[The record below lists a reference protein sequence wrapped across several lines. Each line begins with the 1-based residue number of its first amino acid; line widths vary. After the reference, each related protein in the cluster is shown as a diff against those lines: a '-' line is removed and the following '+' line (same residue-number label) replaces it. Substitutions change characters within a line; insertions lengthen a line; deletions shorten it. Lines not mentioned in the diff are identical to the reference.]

1 MDTILIIRDSVAS
14 CVKKPAE
21 ICQPCVKE
29 AETNCLDVVIVF
41 IICFAIAAIAIYAIR
56 RYFKWKDDERSASAN
71 AAQQKRSND
80 EADRKS
86 KQEADTKA
94 REQNKEDHEQKK
106 NEEKQAHELK
116 LKEELQAHE
125 LKRKEELQA
134 HELKRKEELQAH
146 ELKRK
151 EDIQDYLLKRKE
163 ELENKMQEYME
174 SQIKNGISL
183 SKDDMYI
190 VELTKEIDEIK
201 SALNDKEA

>member
-14 CVKKPAE
+14 CVNKTAE

-29 AETNCLDVVIVF
+29 TGTNCLDVVIVF
-41 IICFAIAAIAIYAIR
+41 IICVAIAVIAIYAIR
-56 RYFKWKDDERSASAN
+56 RYFKWKDDERSALAN
-71 AAQQKRSND
+71 ATQQKRSYD
-80 EADRKS
+80 EADRIF
-86 KQEADTKA
+86 KQGADTKA

-106 NEEKQAHELK
+106 NEEK
-116 LKEELQAHE
+116 
-125 LKRKEELQA
+125 
-134 HELKRKEELQAH
+134 QAH

-174 SQIKNGISL
+174 SQIKDGIPL

>member
-14 CVKKPAE
+14 CVKKTAE

-41 IICFAIAAIAIYAIR
+41 IICVAIAVIAIYAIR

-71 AAQQKRSND
+71 AAKQKRSND
-80 EADRKS
+80 EADRKF
-86 KQEADTKA
+86 KQEVDTKA

-116 LKEELQAHE
+116 
-125 LKRKEELQA
+125 RKEY
-134 HELKRKEELQAH
+134 
-146 ELKRK
+146 
-151 EDIQDYLLKRKE
+151 IQDYLLKRKE

>member
-14 CVKKPAE
+14 CVKKTAE

-41 IICFAIAAIAIYAIR
+41 IICFAITAIAIYAIR
-56 RYFKWKDDERSASAN
+56 RYFKWKDDERSALDN

-125 LKRKEELQA
+125 LKRKE
-134 HELKRKEELQAH
+134 
-146 ELKRK
+146 
-151 EDIQDYLLKRKE
+151 DIQDYLLKRKE

-174 SQIKNGISL
+174 SQIKDGIPL